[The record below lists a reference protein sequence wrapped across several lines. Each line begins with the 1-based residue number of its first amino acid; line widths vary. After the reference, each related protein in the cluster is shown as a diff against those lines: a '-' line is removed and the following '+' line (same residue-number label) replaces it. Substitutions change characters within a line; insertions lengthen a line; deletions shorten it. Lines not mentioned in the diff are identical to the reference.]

1 MIVRNVRVSQSGMDG
16 AVSVGNASAW
26 ACRARVS
33 AFFAAKSAGFSG
45 RH

>member
-16 AVSVGNASAW
+16 AVSVDSASAW

-33 AFFAAKSAGFSG
+33 VFFVAKSAGFSD

>member
-16 AVSVGNASAW
+16 AASVGNASAW
-26 ACRARVS
+26 AYRALVS
-33 AFFAAKSAGFSG
+33 VFFAAKSAGFSA